1 MVSCDDTYGDIYGD
15 VDEDSTPSWLGGSI
29 YSELKSGDKLTGT
42 FTTYLKLID
51 DLGYDETL
59 NRTGSKTI
67 FPANDDAFKRF
78 FQSNDWGV
86 SSYEELTFAQKK
98 MLLYSSMLDNA
109 LLTSMLSNVEST
121 TATTGIAEGM
131 ALKHPSNISVIDS
144 ITKIT
149 PAEMPKNNNYWNTFR
164 ESGQPIWAV
173 CDNTT
178 PPVVH
183 FTREQMVN
191 NGISTQGDQSDF
203 AIITGEP
210 YDDAEKPVYIYNNKI
225 INKDITCL
233 NG

>member
-1 MVSCDDTYGDIYGD
+1 MKKVLLLTFFLGSLLLVSCDDTYGDIYGD

-131 ALKHPSNISVIDS
+131 ALKHPSNISVIVNGS
-144 ITKIT
+144 IQELQTVRRGYRDV
-149 PAEMPKNNNYWNTFR
+149 ERFR
-164 ESGQPIWAV
+164 IAV
-173 CDNTT
+173 LFFYGGLTL
-178 PPVVH
+178 H
-183 FTREQMVN
+183 
-191 NGISTQGDQSDF
+191 
-203 AIITGEP
+203 
-210 YDDAEKPVYIYNNKI
+210 
-225 INKDITCL
+225 
-233 NG
+233 